1 LAKHRWMSD
10 ISSEAGFLPRVR
22 RLELTGEEPL
32 VGIAGASVVDY
43 WRWAH
48 SDIVE
53 NVQRGV
59 FAEFLVAAALGVTHV
74 NRVGW
79 AGYDLDY
86 NGKKIEVKSSAYL
99 QSWLQ
104 RALTRPLFSIGAHQ
118 QWIERTGAFE
128 DPRRVADCYVF
139 CLYHDKDGPDADILN
154 VARWTFYALGITAL
168 IQHCQTS
175 KTLSLERLEAIATP
189 VSFDDLKRRVD
200 KALAGAEFPPSAAAI
215 SVARDAA
222 DAAARARV
230 RRIRVYSVCRRKT
243 YEHPVIV
250 SASNYKDAQILARI
264 DPLIASFGNEVSAFE
279 LSEPKLKEALAAGA
293 IDLR

>member
-1 LAKHRWMSD
+1 LG
-10 ISSEAGFLPRVR
+10 EEGFLPRVR
-22 RLELTGEEPL
+22 RLELTGDEQL
-32 VGIAGASVVDY
+32 VGIAGARILDY

-53 NVQRGV
+53 NVQRGL

-74 NRVGW
+74 QRVGW

-86 NGKKIEVKSSAYL
+86 DGKKIEVKSSAYL

-104 RALTRPLFSIGAHQ
+104 RALTRPVFSIGAHQ

-139 CLYHDKDGPDADILN
+139 CLYHDKDGPDAEILN

-168 IQHCQTS
+168 IEHCQTA

-189 VSFDDLKRRVD
+189 VSLDDLKRRVD
-200 KALAGAEFPPSAAAI
+200 KVLAGVEFPPSAAAV

-230 RRIRVYSVCRRKT
+230 KRTRVYRVCKRKT

-250 SASNYKDAQILARI
+250 SASNFKDAQILARV
-264 DPLIASFGNEVSAFE
+264 DPIIASFGNEVAAFE

>member
-1 LAKHRWMSD
+1 LAKVRLVSNA
-10 ISSEAGFLPRVR
+10 SGEEGFLGRVR
-22 RLELTGEEPL
+22 RLELTREEPL
-32 VGIAGASVVDY
+32 VGAAGTSVLDY

-74 NRVGW
+74 HRVGW

-86 NGKKIEVKSSAYL
+86 DDKKIEVKSSAYL
-99 QSWLQ
+99 QSWVQ
-104 RALTRPLFSIGAHQ
+104 RSLTRPVFSIGAHQ

-139 CLYHDKDGPDADILN
+139 CLYHDRDGPSADILN
-154 VARWTFYALGITAL
+154 VARWTFYALGITTL
-168 IQHCQTS
+168 IQRCQTA

-189 VSFDDLKRRVD
+189 VSFDGLKSRVD
-200 KALAGAEFPPSAAAI
+200 EVLAGAEFPPSAAAV

-222 DAAARARV
+222 DVTARARV
-230 RRIRVYSVCRRKT
+230 KRTRVYRICKRKT

-250 SASNYKDAQILARI
+250 SASNYKDAQILARV
-264 DPLIASFGNEVSAFE
+264 DPIIASFGSEVSAFE
-279 LSEPKLKEALAAGA
+279 LSEPKLREALASGA